1 MYLLRVLGKINIIN
15 RNQETSQQQSV
26 CGQHECML
34 LLEDSKDKKAIKL
47 GIASEKK
54 KKKKVR
60 KKKEKLL
67 RLEYPRIRFRN
78 ILNATAGLKSSFEC

>member
-15 RNQETSQQQSV
+15 QNQETSQQQSV

-54 KKKKVR
+54 KKR
-60 KKKEKLL
+60 K
-67 RLEYPRIRFRN
+67 
-78 ILNATAGLKSSFEC
+78 